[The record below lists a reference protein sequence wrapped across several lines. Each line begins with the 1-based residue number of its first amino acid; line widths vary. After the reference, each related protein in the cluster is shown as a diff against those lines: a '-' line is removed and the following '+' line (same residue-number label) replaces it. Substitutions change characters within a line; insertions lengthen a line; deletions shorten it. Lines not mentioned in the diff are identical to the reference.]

1 MKLSSTQSKVL
12 AVSLLLLLIAFIIG
26 AVAIPTLLLHRHY
39 DEVTDDLL
47 SRLKKYH
54 QIVSQTSAIQVE
66 LARVAAQN
74 PGKYFLKST
83 TEALSTSEMQEFVK
97 TIIESKG
104 GKVASIQPIPSKV
117 EGNHRRIGVS
127 VQANGSITAIQHSLY
142 AIETREPY
150 LFVESVVVRAGQ
162 GRLYRPLPSVQPE
175 FGLQMNVYGY
185 AVIKK

>member
-1 MKLSSTQSKVL
+1 MKLSSIQSKLL
-12 AVSLLLLLIAFIIG
+12 AVGLLLLLIIFVVSALI
-26 AVAIPTLLLHRHY
+26 IPTLLLHRHY

-47 SRLKKYH
+47 SRLKKYR
-54 QIVSQTSAIQVE
+54 QIISQTSAIQAEV
-66 LARVAAQN
+66 ARVRAQN

-83 TEALSTSEMQEFVK
+83 TEALSASEMQEFVR

-162 GRLYRPLPSVQPE
+162 GRMYRPLPGVHPE

-185 AVIKK
+185 SVIKK